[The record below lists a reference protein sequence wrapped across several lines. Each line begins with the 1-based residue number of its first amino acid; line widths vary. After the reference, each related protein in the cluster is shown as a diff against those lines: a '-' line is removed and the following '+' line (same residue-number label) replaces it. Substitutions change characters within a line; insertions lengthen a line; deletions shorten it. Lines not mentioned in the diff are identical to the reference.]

1 MVNSSFE
8 VVSKLFLVLFENNV
22 EKIRYTGCHPQKL
35 EKKITRLRLIVDF
48 FLSAMRHNFGKQ
60 VNIDITETAPGQQN
74 D

>member
-1 MVNSSFE
+1 M
-8 VVSKLFLVLFENNV
+8 VLFENEV
-22 EKIRYTGCHPQKL
+22 DKIRYTGCQPQKL
-35 EKKITRLRLIVDF
+35 EKKITRLGLIVEF